1 MDQNAWCLQYDRYT
15 KRRDRDRETER
26 ERRKGLYHVLS
37 PKLTHQK
44 APLYAL
50 ETSESGTV
58 DNRGFPLT
66 HDSHTM
72 ETRGSAKEGSH
83 LHIYKL
89 MNITRNFPCPK
100 DLNTINMSPRLAVY
114 SPWETANKT
123 ELQKQKKKARSSET
137 KLPSSQRTETI
148 PWCSLENDFTC
159 HATSHRGLSP
169 PGYLTSV
176 FQIRG
181 FVKLTLGSRHASE
194 DADTVLVLF
203 LSYTRRMWKHKCRCW
218 GGGWHASNQEEAG
231 K

>member
-1 MDQNAWCLQYDRYT
+1 MNARCLQYDRCI

-26 ERRKGLYHVLS
+26 ERRKGLYHVFS

-50 ETSESGTV
+50 ETNASGTV
-58 DNRGFPLT
+58 NNRGFPPT
-66 HDSHTM
+66 HNSHTM
-72 ETRGSAKEGSH
+72 ETRSSAKEGSH
-83 LHIYKL
+83 LNIYKL

-100 DLNTINMSPRLAVY
+100 DLNTINMSPRLPVY
-114 SPWETANKT
+114 SPWEIANKT
-123 ELQKQKKKARSSET
+123 ELQKQKKARSSET

-148 PWCSLENDFTC
+148 PRCSLENYLTC

-181 FVKLTLGSRHASE
+181 WNWSWGADMRQRTLIL
-194 DADTVLVLF
+194 VLDLF
-203 LSYTRRMWKHKCRCW
+203 LSYTQRMWKHKCRCW
-218 GGGWHASNQEEAG
+218 ESGRHASNQEEVG